1 MIDFLKIERFF
12 GFPKNCTVLLQILC
26 MHHEVEGLSVKKQFL
41 KMSEFLVYYRK
52 LKDFT
57 KLTISRPHKRL
68 VLDIRESGPH

>member
-1 MIDFLKIERFF
+1 
-12 GFPKNCTVLLQILC
+12 

-68 VLDIRESGPH
+68 VLYIRESGPH